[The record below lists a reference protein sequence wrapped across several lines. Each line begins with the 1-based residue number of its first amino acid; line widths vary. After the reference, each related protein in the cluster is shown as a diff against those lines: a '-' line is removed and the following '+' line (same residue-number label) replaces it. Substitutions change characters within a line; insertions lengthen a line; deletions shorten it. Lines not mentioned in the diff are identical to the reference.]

1 MSFRL
6 SEEERRR
13 RRQDLRAAGRSLMD
27 ESVDSPCVSICR
39 IEGEVCIGCRRSIS
53 EIVDWA
59 LLTAAEKHAVLEAL
73 DARGAPQAA
82 ACR

>member
-6 SEEERRR
+6 SDEERRR
-13 RRQDLRAAGRSLMD
+13 RRQELRAAGRSLMD

-59 LLTAAEKHAVLEAL
+59 LLTAPEKRAVLKAL
-73 DARGAPQAA
+73 DASGTAETA